1 MQHDS
6 NRICLCPLEGIIT
19 IISKKWAILVINILG
34 HHENLRFKD
43 LMNILEGISPKT
55 LTDLL
60 KELQK
65 TGLVQRRSF
74 PEIPPRVE
82 YSLTDDGKELC
93 EVIIPLVEWAEKRD
107 NLHEKKCSLRCK
119 STCCP
124 SKHPFRQEKKEE
136 EAALQD
142 EQLSLQETNAI

>member
-1 MQHDS
+1 MHHDS

-19 IISKKWAILVINILG
+19 VISKKWAILLITILG
-34 HHENLRFKD
+34 HHEKLRFND

-65 TGLVQRRSF
+65 AGLVERQSF

-82 YSLTDDGKELC
+82 YSLTGDGKELC
-93 EVIIPLVEWAEKRD
+93 EVIIPLVRWAEKRD
-107 NLHEKKCSLRCK
+107 NLHEKKCTMKCHS
-119 STCCP
+119 SCCP
-124 SKHPFRQEKKEE
+124 SKESSTNGKKS
-136 EAALQD
+136 QK
-142 EQLSLQETNAI
+142 

>member
-1 MQHDS
+1 MHHDS

-19 IISKKWAILVINILG
+19 VISKKWAILLITILG
-34 HHENLRFKD
+34 HHEKLRFND

-65 TGLVQRRSF
+65 AGLVERESF

-93 EVIIPLVEWAEKRD
+93 EVIIPLVRWAEKRD
-107 NLHEKKCSLRCK
+107 NLHEKKCTMKCHS
-119 STCCP
+119 SCCP
-124 SKHPFRQEKKEE
+124 SRHSSGKEE
-136 EAALQD
+136 KPGD
-142 EQLSLQETNAI
+142 E

>member
-1 MQHDS
+1 MHHDS

-19 IISKKWAILVINILG
+19 VISKKWAILLITILG
-34 HHENLRFKD
+34 HHEKLRFND

-65 TGLVQRRSF
+65 AGLVERESF

-93 EVIIPLVEWAEKRD
+93 EVIIPLVRWAEKRD
-107 NLHEKKCSLRCK
+107 NLHEKKCTMKCHS
-119 STCCP
+119 SCCP
-124 SKHPFRQEKKEE
+124 SKKSFDNGEKSQK
-136 EAALQD
+136 
-142 EQLSLQETNAI
+142 

>member
-1 MQHDS
+1 MHHDS

-19 IISKKWAILVINILG
+19 VISKKWAILLITILG
-34 HHENLRFKD
+34 HHEKLRFND

-65 TGLVQRRSF
+65 AGLVERESF

-93 EVIIPLVEWAEKRD
+93 EVIIPLVRWAEKRD
-107 NLHEKKCSLRCK
+107 NLHEKKCTMKCHS
-119 STCCP
+119 SCCP
-124 SKHPFRQEKKEE
+124 SRHSHGDGEKSE
-136 EAALQD
+136 D
-142 EQLSLQETNAI
+142 ERFPGLT